1 MRDDEKKTWMSQW
14 RSAAIELEK
23 IRAQE
28 LRGLSEQNSADL
40 FNRCAI
46 PECAYWI
53 SPERLQSSG
62 LVEQQKFFMRS
73 AEYASGH

>member
-1 MRDDEKKTWMSQW
+1 MSQW

-23 IRAQE
+23 VRTQE
-28 LRGLSEQNSADL
+28 LRELSEQGSADL
-40 FNRCAI
+40 FNRCGI
-46 PECAYWI
+46 PDSDYWI
-53 SPERLQSSG
+53 SPERSQASG